1 MQFHLRGQPRPHVVR
16 FCWWPLQVGRG
27 DLRERHPGWA
37 LGLRRPSE
45 AITKKKNRQGA
56 EGLLDSTVELLHD
69 MQARSR
75 GRSCRQRPFIASNVT
90 GKSKLQHD
98 GVPYHQCLICQGSS
112 IGSWWLGHQEW
123 GTYAAQVLVKI

>member
-1 MQFHLRGQPRPHVVR
+1 MVKVQIYQKLPVKG
-16 FCWWPLQVGRG
+16 
-27 DLRERHPGWA
+27 LRERHPGWA
-37 LGLRRPSE
+37 VGLRRPSE

-56 EGLLDSTVELLHD
+56 EGLLDSAVELLHD

-75 GRSCRQRPFIASNVT
+75 GRSSRQRPFIASNVT
-90 GKSKLQHD
+90 GRSKLQHD